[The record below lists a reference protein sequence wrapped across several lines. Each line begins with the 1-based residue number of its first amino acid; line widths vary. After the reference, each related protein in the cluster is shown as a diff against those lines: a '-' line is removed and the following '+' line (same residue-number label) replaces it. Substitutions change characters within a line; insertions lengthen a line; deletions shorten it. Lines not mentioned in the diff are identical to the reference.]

1 MLHIDAL
8 LALYPDD
15 ASRHLLLTQ
24 ALMHIR
30 ADRAALR
37 HAIDTRNITDALQ
50 QLHRTKGAVSFLGT
64 DRDTLQRFDP
74 LTRILQQA
82 GNINDKIDARHICI
96 WIENDSNINREIYAA
111 FKSVESV
118 LLELETALMEL
129 INKRQIKKKAE
140 AS

>member
-15 ASRHLLLTQ
+15 ASRHRLLTQ
-24 ALMHIR
+24 ALVHIR
-30 ADRAALR
+30 ADQAALR

-50 QLHRTKGAVSFLGT
+50 QLHRAKGAVSFLGT
-64 DRDTLQRFDP
+64 DRSTLQRFDS

-82 GNINDKIDARHICI
+82 GNINDTAGAGHTCI
-96 WIENDSNINREIYAA
+96 RVENASNINREIYAA

-118 LLELETALMEL
+118 LLELETTLMVL
-129 INKRQIKKKAE
+129 INKREIKK
-140 AS
+140 

>member
-15 ASRHLLLTQ
+15 ASRHRLLTQ
-24 ALMHIR
+24 ALVHIR

-50 QLHRTKGAVSFLGT
+50 QLHRAKGAVSFLGT
-64 DRDTLQRFDP
+64 GRSTLQRFDS

-82 GNINDKIDARHICI
+82 GNINDTVGSGHICI
-96 WIENDSNINREIYAA
+96 RVENDSNINREIYAA
-111 FKSVESV
+111 FSPVESV
-118 LLELETALMEL
+118 LLELETTLMML
-129 INKRQIKKKAE
+129 INKREIKK
-140 AS
+140 